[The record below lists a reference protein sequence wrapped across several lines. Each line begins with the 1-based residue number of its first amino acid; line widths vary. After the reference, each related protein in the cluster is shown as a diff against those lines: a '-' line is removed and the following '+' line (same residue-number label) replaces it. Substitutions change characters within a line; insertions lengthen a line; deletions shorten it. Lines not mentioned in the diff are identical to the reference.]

1 MRRLEL
7 PLSYSQGFHPKPDMT
22 FGPALSL
29 GVASLCEAVDVRIAA
44 DLDPIEILR
53 ELSAGAQPGL
63 RFVGGAR
70 LGPSDPGINRVFDVA
85 RYVVGIARA
94 GSGRYGDPAWIQE
107 RIHVARDGR
116 ELAVVRRIE
125 GIGKRID
132 VRDYLRQVVL
142 GGEEGAL
149 VLARAGIVGDM
160 STLSVEVDIRGSGG
174 VKIAEVVE
182 AIFGADVPHRAV
194 RFVLGRRLPE
204 GAIATPLELTRLRGP
219 LPAQRE

>member
-29 GVASLCEAVDVRIAA
+29 GVASLCETVDVKIAA
-44 DLDPIEILR
+44 DLDPSQILG
-53 ELSAGAQPGL
+53 ELSAGAQAGL
-63 RFVGGAR
+63 RFVGGSS
-70 LGPSDPGINRVFDVA
+70 LGPGDAGISRIVDVA

-94 GSGRYGDPAWIQE
+94 GLGPYADPAWLQE
-107 RIHVARDGR
+107 RIDTAFDGR
-116 ELAVVRRIE
+116 ELSVVRRID
-125 GIGKRID
+125 GIGKRVD

-142 GGEEGAL
+142 GDEEASL

-160 STLSVEVDIRGSGG
+160 HALSVEVDIRGSGG

-182 AIFGADVPHRAV
+182 ALFGADVPHRAV
-194 RFVLGRRLPE
+194 RFLLGRRLPA
-204 GAIATPLELTRLRGP
+204 GGIATPLELASLRGP
-219 LPAQRE
+219 SPAAPN